1 MDPALLSLMARN
13 RDVSKS
19 EHLEGSVYHSDLF
32 SMLGTILLWIYWP
45 RYIMIFLSIL
55 QGDLSGW

>member
-1 MDPALLSLMARN
+1 MNPFNSLMARN

-45 RYIMIFLSIL
+45 RYI
-55 QGDLSGW
+55 

>member
-1 MDPALLSLMARN
+1 MSPNCPSIINSLMARN

-45 RYIMIFLSIL
+45 RYITTYKL
-55 QGDLSGW
+55 